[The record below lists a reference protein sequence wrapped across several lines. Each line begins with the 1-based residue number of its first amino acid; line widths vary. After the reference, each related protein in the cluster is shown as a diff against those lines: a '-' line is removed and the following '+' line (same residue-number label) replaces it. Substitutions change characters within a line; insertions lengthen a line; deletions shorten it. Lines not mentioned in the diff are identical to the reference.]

1 VPQWIDDRVSLTQ
14 VLEAMQASPM
24 HVLDT
29 EFERVRTFWP
39 KLALVQVAL
48 PARNVL
54 IDPLAFADLGDLGRV
69 LGNGRPWLMHSA
81 SEDLVAL
88 KPLTE
93 HAPTALFDTQI
104 AAALLGLGSSLAYQK
119 LVQSELGVSLA
130 KSETRSDW
138 LQRPLS
144 AEQIDYAA
152 DDVIHLQALCDRLG
166 DRLDRLGRMDW
177 LWQDGQRQIAAG
189 YELLPSAN
197 PHHEFR
203 AAYKLPL
210 AAQVRLVAVLEWRER
225 TARSTDRPR
234 SWVLDNATAI
244 DIAQN
249 PPRSGPELLGKL
261 ANCRAFPRRQVGE
274 VIDLLA
280 SAEAGAPFQPA
291 PAPLDR
297 ETENALR
304 QAREQIDAL
313 AASLALESSTLC
325 SRRLLEARARLGTWP
340 PDCTRWRQQLL
351 EPLVQATLGASSPT
365 QNP

>member
-1 VPQWIDDRVSLTQ
+1 MPQWIDDRVSLTQ

-225 TARSTDRPR
+225 TA
-234 SWVLDNATAI
+234 
-244 DIAQN
+244 QH
-249 PPRSGPELLGKL
+249 
-261 ANCRAFPRRQVGE
+261 
-274 VIDLLA
+274 
-280 SAEAGAPFQPA
+280 
-291 PAPLDR
+291 
-297 ETENALR
+297 
-304 QAREQIDAL
+304 
-313 AASLALESSTLC
+313 
-325 SRRLLEARARLGTWP
+325 
-340 PDCTRWRQQLL
+340 
-351 EPLVQATLGASSPT
+351 
-365 QNP
+365 